1 MADGAEHVRQ
11 ILQLA
16 VEQGL
21 LTQAGMDGL
30 LLAFGALPP
39 EERKVEWLVREGV
52 LSAEKLVELQAAR
65 EAAECHMRRDNS
77 PISR

>member
-1 MADGAEHVRQ
+1 MADGGVQVRQ

-30 LLAFGALPP
+30 LLSFGALPH

-52 LSAEKLVELQAAR
+52 LSAEKLVELQAAVQ
-65 EAAECHMRRDNS
+65 AAE
-77 PISR
+77 